1 MNDTKAL
8 IDALNNA
15 AHDSIIAVR
24 FGAHGTG
31 IVTSCRYE
39 GMAAVRAVLDELDRM
54 GWVIVPKEP
63 TEAMISA
70 WYHTHGEGQR
80 RMAKGETAPFA
91 RGDWASMI
99 AAAPKLV
106 ETRP

>member
-1 MNDTKAL
+1 MTDTKAL

-15 AHDSIIAVR
+15 AYVGIVAVR
-24 FGAHGTG
+24 SGAQGTG
-31 IVTSCRYE
+31 IVTTCRYE
-39 GMAAVRAVLDELDRM
+39 AIASVSAVLDELDRM
-54 GWVIVPKEP
+54 GWVVVPKEP

-70 WYHTHGEGQR
+70 WYHTHDEGQR